1 MELDF
6 SGLQAISG
14 PAAAFKKSGDSRNT
28 TAAQKP
34 TQGQISATQAAG
46 SLAVE
51 IVPTDELFRDKTAPH
66 AERPVGLARLERIQ
80 EENQRLSEMYK
91 RQAEN
96 IRKSEALRTKVQKGI
111 AAGVDTFTL
120 LLQAME
126 CISLMTGDTVFYDQ
140 GKADLVAI
148 YGEGFLQTAP
158 LQEELNS
165 VDGRIARM
173 MESLMRAPDQDTRQ
187 RIERA
192 IKAHQDKADYL
203 RRLMGRA

>member
-14 PAAAFKKSGDSRNT
+14 PAAAFKKAGEGRNT
-28 TAAQKP
+28 PAAQKP
-34 TQGQISATQAAG
+34 TQGQISAHQTAG

-51 IVPTDELFRDKTAPH
+51 IVPTEELFRDKAAPQ
-66 AERPVGLARLERIQ
+66 AEQPVGLARLEWIQ
-80 EENQRLSEMYK
+80 EENRRLSEMYK
-91 RQAEN
+91 RQSEN

-148 YGEGFLQTAP
+148 YGEGFLQAAP
-158 LQEELNS
+158 LQEELNA

-173 MESLMRAPDQDTRQ
+173 MEALMRAPDQDTRQ

>member
-14 PAAAFKKSGDSRNT
+14 PAAAFKKAGEGRNT
-28 TAAQKP
+28 PAAQKP
-34 TQGQISATQAAG
+34 TQGQISAPQTAG
-46 SLAVE
+46 GLTVE
-51 IVPTDELFRDKTAPH
+51 IVPTEELFRDKAAPKV
-66 AERPVGLARLERIQ
+66 EQPVGLARLERIQ
-80 EENQRLSEMYK
+80 EENRRLSEMYK
-91 RQAEN
+91 RQSEN

-148 YGEGFLQTAP
+148 YGEGFLQAAP
-158 LQEELNS
+158 LQEELNA

-173 MESLMRAPDQDTRQ
+173 MEALMRAPDQDTRQ